1 MENAD
6 LPLKKDEIYERLK
19 FYARDIERDPQTN
32 SVFRLAQDYF
42 FALSKG
48 DLSANALSAPVQ
60 DITDEL
66 FSERAAFI
74 AMQHELHLPESPWE
88 MISEKLSQKAAE
100 GLDAFKNCVETPV
113 GGIVFTAH
121 PTFANPLSERQRLAE
136 LAVSDAA
143 ESTAVSAPTDYTQ
156 GITLQQEHEEAQ
168 NAIANAQASVSSY
181 LKAVLE
187 TAHKAYPNEWR
198 SLRPVAPTL
207 ASWVGYDLDGRSDI
221 HWWTSLAYRLK
232 EKSEQIGRYANALKD
247 IGQSARDAAAIETL
261 IAELETA
268 KALAAKQSDLFFGDL
283 SKAELMVE
291 AANTLTENDDAN
303 LVSIRALSERVAAL
317 MDGEDDDTA
326 LRLLQLSRQM
336 EILGFGTA
344 RIHLRINAAQIQSV
358 IRRDLGFLTEDN
370 DLGQVAL
377 DTLADKLRATVPAK
391 INFGDLF
398 LEQST
403 ARRQFMLCAQISKH
417 IDADTPIRFLIA
429 ESENPATVLG
439 ALYLARQYGVEAQL
453 DISPLFE
460 TPEALENGGR
470 FVARLLKV
478 PEFQEYVRTRGQLSI
493 QLGFSDAGR
502 FIGQVAADIAIER
515 IQSHIASALAEQM
528 PGIALLFFNTHGESA
543 GRGAY
548 PGDFKARLNHVLP
561 AHTPSL
567 CARLGVPLRNEVSF
581 QGGDGYIHFANQPL
595 SDSAYLAFVREGVFT
610 QEHDDSDPFYQRSSL
625 VWDFYRAL
633 RLWHETLFDDPDYA
647 VLLGEFAGG
656 FLLDAGSRPKRRA
669 KGPAGP
675 RSLRAISHNA
685 TLQQLGALANTA
697 CGIGSALE
705 RDIDELVEL
714 IDDSPRLRALVDL
727 ALFGRVRTSIPAL
740 RSYAAVYSPSFWVAC
755 TKRSGDADRKAART
769 MMYRLVRSQRISSAM
784 NRCADHLS
792 IDLGRFDQ
800 LISRLKSAPSVSY
813 RHEARLP
820 IHALHAMRQGAM
832 MRALE
837 IAGSLPTISER
848 HGFDI
853 DDVQHLI
860 VEMRIEEA
868 VGLLRKLFPKS
879 ALDIVELSDLKEPR
893 EERGDLTTSDYTA
906 LHKEFLDPLMD
917 IQKLIHQ
924 ISRAISHAHLAYG

>member
-48 DLSANALSAPVQ
+48 ELSADALSAPVQ

-66 FSERAAFI
+66 FRERAAFI

-88 MISEKLSQKAAE
+88 MINEKLSLKAAE
-100 GLDAFKNCVETPV
+100 GLDAFKDCVETPV

-136 LAVSDAA
+136 LAVSDAT
-143 ESTAVSAPTDYTQ
+143 EHEAPAQTDDTQ

-181 LKAVLE
+181 LKAVLQ
-187 TAHKAYPNEWR
+187 TARTSYPSQWR

-232 EKSEQIGRYANALKD
+232 EKSEQIGRYASMLKD
-247 IGQSARDAAAIETL
+247 IAQSAKDAAAIEALT
-261 IAELETA
+261 AELETA
-268 KALAAKQSDLFFGDL
+268 QALAAKQSDLFFGDL
-283 SKAELMVE
+283 SKAELMVQ
-291 AANTLTENDDAN
+291 AANTLTENDDKN

-478 PEFQEYVRTRGQLSI
+478 PEFQDYARTRGQLSI

-543 GRGAY
+543 GR
-548 PGDFKARLNHVLP
+548 
-561 AHTPSL
+561 
-567 CARLGVPLRNEVSF
+567 
-581 QGGDGYIHFANQPL
+581 
-595 SDSAYLAFVREGVFT
+595 
-610 QEHDDSDPFYQRSSL
+610 
-625 VWDFYRAL
+625 
-633 RLWHETLFDDPDYA
+633 
-647 VLLGEFAGG
+647 
-656 FLLDAGSRPKRRA
+656 
-669 KGPAGP
+669 
-675 RSLRAISHNA
+675 
-685 TLQQLGALANTA
+685 
-697 CGIGSALE
+697 
-705 RDIDELVEL
+705 
-714 IDDSPRLRALVDL
+714 
-727 ALFGRVRTSIPAL
+727 
-740 RSYAAVYSPSFWVAC
+740 
-755 TKRSGDADRKAART
+755 
-769 MMYRLVRSQRISSAM
+769 
-784 NRCADHLS
+784 
-792 IDLGRFDQ
+792 
-800 LISRLKSAPSVSY
+800 
-813 RHEARLP
+813 
-820 IHALHAMRQGAM
+820 
-832 MRALE
+832 
-837 IAGSLPTISER
+837 
-848 HGFDI
+848 
-853 DDVQHLI
+853 
-860 VEMRIEEA
+860 
-868 VGLLRKLFPKS
+868 
-879 ALDIVELSDLKEPR
+879 
-893 EERGDLTTSDYTA
+893 
-906 LHKEFLDPLMD
+906 
-917 IQKLIHQ
+917 
-924 ISRAISHAHLAYG
+924 